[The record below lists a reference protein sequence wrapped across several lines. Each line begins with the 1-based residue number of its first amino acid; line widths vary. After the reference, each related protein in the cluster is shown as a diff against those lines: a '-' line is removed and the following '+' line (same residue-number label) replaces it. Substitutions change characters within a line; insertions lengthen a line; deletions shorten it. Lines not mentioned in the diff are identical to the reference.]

1 MSRLKKIELGES
13 VAIEY
18 FQSRGYSNI
27 IHEPDG
33 NVPPDLLIDNNIAVE
48 VRRLNQFK
56 NINGVDYPLKIL
68 NMH

>member
-1 MSRLKKIELGES
+1 MSRLKKIKLGES

-33 NVPPDLLIDNNIAVE
+33 NVPPDLLIE
-48 VRRLNQFK
+48 
-56 NINGVDYPLKIL
+56 
-68 NMH
+68 